1 MTMHKTKQKH
11 PSPQAMNVAQ
21 IASTPNNTRVNTMN
35 TFIIIAG
42 MLSITAIA
50 GCWSGGRTESPQ
62 GGNMSMDESFIITVP
77 TTNVVKQ
84 GSNQTVML
92 VLHRGSGFKRD
103 IILDITATGISV
115 TPTTVVVKASDI
127 SEVPLVIAVTRD
139 SAIGDYRVSVK
150 GTPKTGESTSTAFT
164 VNVVPQ

>member
-1 MTMHKTKQKH
+1 
-11 PSPQAMNVAQ
+11 
-21 IASTPNNTRVNTMN
+21 
-35 TFIIIAG
+35 
-42 MLSITAIA
+42 
-50 GCWSGGRTESPQ
+50 
-62 GGNMSMDESFIITVP
+62 MSMDESFIITVP